1 MGFVDIG
8 FPRVKKINLT
18 VTLRAGSKVK
28 YNEGKYNLTNDM
40 D

>member
-1 MGFVDIG
+1 MGLMDTG

-18 VTLRAGSKVK
+18 VTVRAGSKVK
-28 YNEGKYNLTNDM
+28 YNEGKYNLTNYM